1 MKFMSIF
8 PVIFVAGLALAAPEP
23 QAPERRQ
30 GAHGV
35 GFVSTAQV

>member
-23 QAPERRQ
+23 QPLERRQ
-30 GAHGV
+30 GTVLCPLEHM
-35 GFVSTAQV
+35 F